1 MLARYF
7 EDLEGHI
14 ERVLSPETTD
24 EGKAEALGYFRS
36 DRAWLVEP
44 VAALR

>member
-1 MLARYF
+1 VSSSRHA
-7 EDLEGHI
+7 
-14 ERVLSPETTD
+14 PATTD
-24 EGKAEALGYFRS
+24 EGKAEALGYAPS